1 MLVRKENEI
10 EIWTDTMKKGTGKA
24 TIAIGIGAIIIL
36 TVLMIIIG
44 CDFSVVETYY
54 ILGLLFL
61 PCVIIL
67 ICGFIFIKKENNK
80 NLIARVNSEY
90 VELFNKKDNKQIKI
104 QQITKINKV
113 SSSLGSFIVLFYSDN
128 KKEQKYSFGIST
140 ANKNLLAIAIK
151 EYNNDVVVEEH

>member
-1 MLVRKENEI
+1 MLIRKENEI
-10 EIWTDTMKKGTGKA
+10 ELWTDTMKKGTGKE

-44 CDFSVVETYY
+44 CDYSVVETYY
-54 ILGLLFL
+54 ILGVLFL

-128 KKEQKYSFGIST
+128 KKEQKYSFGISA

>member
-1 MLVRKENEI
+1 MLIRKENEI
-10 EIWTDTMKKGTGKA
+10 ELWTDTMKKGTGKE

-54 ILGLLFL
+54 ILGVLFL

-128 KKEQKYSFGIST
+128 KKEQKYSFGISA

>member
-10 EIWTDTMKKGTGKA
+10 ELWTDTMRKGTGKEA
-24 TIAIGIGAIIIL
+24 IAIGIGAIIIL

-54 ILGLLFL
+54 ILGVLFL
-61 PCVIIL
+61 PCVMIL
-67 ICGFIFIKKENNK
+67 ICGFIFIKKENNQ

-113 SSSLGSFIVLFYSDN
+113 SSSLGSFIVIFYSDN
-128 KKEQKYSFGIST
+128 KKEQKYSFGISA
-140 ANKNLLAIAIK
+140 ANKNLFAIAIK

>member
-10 EIWTDTMKKGTGKA
+10 ELWTDTMKKGTGKE

-128 KKEQKYSFGIST
+128 KKEQKYSFGISA